1 MSVMELK
8 GNFHQMIAQI
18 DDQNLLRKMFEQ
30 CLDLAKM
37 TDSLDDMPAEAITEL
52 EQAVQ
57 ASYHDETGVAHED
70 VRKLFKTWVGQ

>member
-30 CLDLAKM
+30 CLDIAKM
-37 TDSLDDMPAEAITEL
+37 SDSLDDMPAEAVAEL
-52 EQAVQ
+52 EAAVQ
-57 ASYHDETGVAHED
+57 ESYHDETGVPHAD
-70 VRKLFKTWVGQ
+70 VRKLFKAWVGQ